1 MLTTMG
7 LHPRLAEAF
16 EQIDAAVFNGD
27 TFHDPDHRENF
38 IDYLNRWSRELA
50 TSEMTNAAI
59 VADLQSPKTEH
70 QRPAEEQRLLVEAF
84 EHAKTIMDD
93 DTGRVS
99 EREGMLA
106 QAYLLLV
113 GDLACAFAMW
123 RTYDPNRPTKCGW
136 CIHAHGNTQ
145 EAWDSLPFF
154 ESGDAIREHTSSCF
168 NNPVV
173 VALRHAIDA
182 VLANPVETECG
193 TIIVS
198 QARLDEWIAL
208 VKPRHPPATRP
219 SATLEYLP

>member
-1 MLTTMG
+1 MLSTMG
-7 LHPRLAEAF
+7 IHPRLAEAF

-38 IDYLNRWSRELA
+38 IDYLNRWSRQLA
-50 TSEMTNAAI
+50 TREMSNAAI
-59 VADLQSPKTEH
+59 VADLESPRPEH
-70 QRPAEEQRLLVEAF
+70 KRPAEEQKLLTEAF
-84 EHAKTIMDD
+84 EIAKTIIDD
-93 DTGRVS
+93 NPDKHSIAEDT
-99 EREGMLA
+99 LA

-113 GDLACAFAMW
+113 CDLACAFAVW

-136 CIHAHGNTQ
+136 CLHAHGNTQ
-145 EAWDSLPFF
+145 ESWDTLPFF

-182 VLANPVETECG
+182 ILANPIEDADG
-193 TIIVS
+193 RIIVS
-198 QARLDEWIAL
+198 KPRLDEWIVL

-219 SATLEYLP
+219 STKTEATP